1 MASIEGIDQIQAA
14 LTSLNLAKHRLEKE
28 RILLDE
34 QTKKMDMAISALE
47 AITIKPAPNQE
58 NALDP
63 YIPELGP
70 FSNMKSQDAVW
81 AVLDRANRSV
91 TVREVIETL
100 NSGGIDMEQR
110 YSSPYNS
117 VYTALK
123 RLVGKGK
130 VEEDLLPD
138 GDKRYHVARNFH
150 ENGRPKSIEEVVG

>member
-1 MASIEGIDQIQAA
+1 MLMASIDQIQAA

-28 RILLDE
+28 RILLGTNKE
-34 QTKKMDMAISALE
+34 NGHGYFRFGSQSNRHQTRRTLWIH
-47 AITIKPAPNQE
+47 TYQN
-58 NALDP
+58 
-63 YIPELGP
+63 
-70 FSNMKSQDAVW
+70 FSQDAVW

-138 GDKRYHVARNFH
+138 GDKRYHVARNFVL
-150 ENGRPKSIEEVVG
+150 G